1 MGNKIDKKCSSENV
15 KLKKRGSKILENKIT
30 LTNTTENSAEEND
43 DKVRKKLVYKHSS
56 CVSIRNDVSINSK

>member
-43 DKVRKKLVYKHSS
+43 DKVRKKLVYKKW
-56 CVSIRNDVSINSK
+56 CKY